1 MRRTAAERR
10 QLTQADAELA
20 LQVLAA
26 ETAESSVPV
35 GLGTRFA
42 TGAAGERSA
51 GRPADTN
58 AGSSVADRHPAIAR
72 TCRSLAGNL
81 LMMTLHVVRS
91 VARAAQC
98 RTGGQDTGSSLL
110 LIISRHKINSIYPDT
125 QKFKRT

>member
-42 TGAAGERSA
+42 TGAAGERSRA

-58 AGSSVADRHPAIAR
+58 AGSSGADRHPAIAR
-72 TCRSLAGNL
+72 TCRSG
-81 LMMTLHVVRS
+81 
-91 VARAAQC
+91 
-98 RTGGQDTGSSLL
+98 
-110 LIISRHKINSIYPDT
+110 
-125 QKFKRT
+125 